1 MSIIKSSGS
10 LSTRGKG
17 GDVTPASLQRHAL
30 RRREAHQAA
39 ILARKAEQ
47 AAWYAR
53 QRDTMHPAEFEHVN
67 RTSERHKAQTVT
79 GRGVFLLVL
88 IAALAGWAGYV
99 LAQIIGGLQ

>member
-79 GRGVFLLVL
+79 GRGVL
-88 IAALAGWAGYV
+88 IALIAVLSVACAAIGYAL
-99 LAQIIGGLQ
+99 IIGGLQ